1 MTKAKIPAE
10 VLERHCFCRSRK
22 FTFEVNQYR
31 LPHGAVAIMGTVRHP
46 GGALAVPVTPSGQ
59 LVLVKQY
66 RFATEQYLLEF
77 PAGTVEDH
85 ENPFKT
91 IEREIE
97 EETGY
102 RAHQWQRLGEFYIAP
117 GYSDEIIYA
126 YLATELERLDTP
138 PAQDEDEH
146 IETIEFTIPEF
157 EAAIRSGHVVDAK
170 TITSFYLAL
179 PYLPTAGDR
188 PR

>member
-1 MTKAKIPAE
+1 MIRDAKIPAE

-31 LPHGAVAIMGTVRHP
+31 LPHGAVAVMGTVRHP
-46 GGALAVPVTPSGQ
+46 GGALAVPVTPSGE

-85 ENPFKT
+85 ENPFRT

-126 YLATELERLDTP
+126 YLATELEALATP

-146 IETIEFTIPEF
+146 IETVKFTIPEF
-157 EAAIRSGHVVDAK
+157 EAAVQNGQVVDAK

-179 PYLPTAGDR
+179 PYLH
-188 PR
+188 

>member
-1 MTKAKIPAE
+1 MSNTHSPAE

-31 LPHGAVAIMGTVRHP
+31 LPHGAVAVMGTVRHP
-46 GGALAVPVTPSGQ
+46 GGALAVPVAPSGH

-66 RFATEQYLLEF
+66 RFATEKYLLEF

-91 IEREIE
+91 IEREIQ

-102 RAHQWQRLGEFYIAP
+102 RAHQWQPLGEFYIAP
-117 GYSDEIIYA
+117 GYSDEVIYA
-126 YLATELERLDTP
+126 YLATDLEPLATP
-138 PAQDEDEH
+138 PAQDDDEH
-146 IETIEFTIPEF
+146 IETLEFSIPDF
-157 EAAIRSGHVVDAK
+157 EAAIRSGQVVDAK

-179 PYLPTAGDR
+179 PYLSATS
-188 PR
+188 